1 MVKQRQAH
9 GRPRLTDACEERRLA
24 REVRSNR
31 RTTEVLKKFT
41 LVLTE
46 RCQKTLCISLL
57 CMRLH
62 NCRSVRLP
70 MLTPSTNTGLG
81 PKAMIWSESG
91 FLLHHMDGRCPY
103 HLSEE
108 QLAPGCTV
116 GRIQAG

>member
-1 MVKQRQAH
+1 MVNQRQAH
-9 GRPRLTDACEERRLA
+9 RRPRLTDACEERRLA
-24 REVRSNR
+24 CEVRSNR

-46 RCQKTLCISLL
+46 RCQKTLCISL

-70 MLTPSTNTGLG
+70 MLTPNTNTGLD
-81 PKAMIWSESG
+81 PKAMIWSELG

-103 HLSEE
+103 HLPEE

-116 GRIQAG
+116 GRIRAG